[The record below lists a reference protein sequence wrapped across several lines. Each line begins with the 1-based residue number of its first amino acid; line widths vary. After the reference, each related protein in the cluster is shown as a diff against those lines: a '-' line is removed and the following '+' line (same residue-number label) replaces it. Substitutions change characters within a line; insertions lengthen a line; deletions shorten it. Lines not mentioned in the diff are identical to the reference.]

1 MKMIRTNKTESKN
14 QLTKSSA
21 KSEPLQDLV
30 HLTVEEL
37 LHLERVR
44 EDVKAEGSAIA
55 LVLFVAFVKVQHSLS
70 PPRQTEIVPVVFIV
84 AVSSIASSIVV
95 GSMEPLK
102 KFNDKI
108 YVCRSLNVKLYLAV
122 P

>member
-1 MKMIRTNKTESKN
+1 M
-14 QLTKSSA
+14 
-21 KSEPLQDLV
+21 
-30 HLTVEEL
+30 
-37 LHLERVR
+37 
-44 EDVKAEGSAIA
+44 KAEGSAIA
-55 LVLFVAFVKVQHSLS
+55 LVLFVAFVEVQHSLS
-70 PPRQTEIVPVVFIV
+70 TPRQTEIVPVVVVFIV
-84 AVSSIASSIVV
+84 AVSSIASSFVM